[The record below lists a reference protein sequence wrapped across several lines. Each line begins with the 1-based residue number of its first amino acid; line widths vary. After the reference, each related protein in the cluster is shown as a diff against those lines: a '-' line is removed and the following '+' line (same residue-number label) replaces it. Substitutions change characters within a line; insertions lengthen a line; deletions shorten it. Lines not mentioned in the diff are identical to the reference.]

1 MTTHC
6 RSSPKVMPER
16 FLWTAIDNAPQKHW
30 RTNCIEMYSRNCLRL
45 WSFKVDVPACS
56 VYRAGACLVKQW
68 STSHGMRKNATRIAT
83 VNHWTHAE
91 AATMSELPESST
103 SSQDS
108 LRAIAEN
115 DVPKSISF
123 ATANRFS
130 PSLPISSKGDFWDY
144 QEQHTS
150 SKIRP
155 VLRYTKNF
163 EFANWLV
170 TTLKGDIIGM
180 DLEWRIEGPV
190 NVCLVQ
196 LCDENTI
203 LLIHIAAMDGTL
215 SVDWADQ

>member
-1 MTTHC
+1 
-6 RSSPKVMPER
+6 
-16 FLWTAIDNAPQKHW
+16 
-30 RTNCIEMYSRNCLRL
+30 MYSRNCLRL
-45 WSFKVDVPACS
+45 WRFTIDVPARS
-56 VYRAGACLVKQW
+56 FYRAGACLGKQLP
-68 STSHGMRKNATRIAT
+68 TSHGMRKYATRIAT

-91 AATMSELPESST
+91 AATTSELPESST

-144 QEQHTS
+144 QEQYTS

-180 DLEWRIEGPV
+180 DLEWRIESPV